1 MINKRRKIMS
11 FVEELKS
18 QLKDIPDYTGK
29 PAVALET
36 TIISHGMPYP
46 QNVQTALAV
55 EHEIRQQGAIPV
67 TIGILD
73 GKLKIGMTPDEIE
86 TFGKKQHEIMKVS
99 RRDIGYCLAN
109 KKSGATTVAATM
121 IFANLAN
128 IKVFA
133 TGGLGGVHKEA
144 TTNFDISAD
153 LEEFGK
159 SNVNVVCSGPK
170 AILDIPLTL
179 EYLETKG
186 VSVIGYKTK
195 TLPLFYSKDSKYQ
208 LEQYGYSPKEI
219 ADIIH
224 VYDVLNLHQGTII
237 TNPIPDEY
245 SLDATMMDN
254 YINQA
259 IKECH
264 EKGIKGKQITPFLLA
279 KIVELTN
286 GKSLEANIALIKNNA
301 KVAAQI
307 ALELAK

>member
-1 MINKRRKIMS
+1 MS

-18 QLKDIPDYTGK
+18 QLKNIPDYSNK

-159 SNVNVVCSGPK
+159 SPINVVCSGPK

-186 VSVIGYKTK
+186 VPVIGYKTK
-195 TLPLFYSKDSKYQ
+195 TLPLFYSKESKYQ
-208 LEQYGYSPKEI
+208 LEQYGYSPIEI

-224 VYDVLNLHQGTII
+224 VYDQLNLHQGTII

-254 YINQA
+254 YISQA

-279 KIVELTN
+279 KIVELTK

-307 ALELAK
+307 ALELTK

>member
-1 MINKRRKIMS
+1 MS

-18 QLKDIPDYTGK
+18 QLKNIPDYSNK

-159 SNVNVVCSGPK
+159 SPINVVCSGPK

-179 EYLETKG
+179 EYLETQG
-186 VSVIGYKTK
+186 VPVIGYKTK
-195 TLPLFYSKDSKYQ
+195 TLPLFYSKESKYQ

-224 VYDVLNLHQGTII
+224 VYDQLNLHQGTII

-254 YINQA
+254 YISQA

-279 KIVELTN
+279 KIVELTK

-307 ALELAK
+307 ALELTK

>member
-1 MINKRRKIMS
+1 MS

-186 VSVIGYKTK
+186 VPVIGYKTK

-224 VYDVLNLHQGTII
+224 VYDTLNLHQGTII

>member
-1 MINKRRKIMS
+1 MS
-11 FVEELKS
+11 FLEELKS
-18 QLKDIPDYTGK
+18 QIKDLPNYEGK

-46 QNVQTALAV
+46 QNVETALAV
-55 EHEIRQQGAIPV
+55 EHEIRKQGAIPV

-73 GKLKIGMTPDEIE
+73 GQLKIGMTPDEIE
-86 TFGKKQHEIMKVS
+86 TFGKRQHEIMKVS

-121 IFANLAN
+121 IFASLAN

-133 TGGLGGVHKEA
+133 TGGLGGVHREA
-144 TTNFDISAD
+144 TKNFDISAD

-186 VSVIGYKTK
+186 VPVIGYQTK
-195 TLPLFYSKDSKYQ
+195 NLPLFYSRDSKYQ
-208 LEQYGYSPKEI
+208 LEQSCSTPEEV
-219 ADIIH
+219 ANIIH
-224 VYDVLNLHQGTII
+224 VYDKLHLNQGTII
-237 TNPIPDEY
+237 TNPIPSEY
-245 SLDATMMDN
+245 SLDANMMEQ
-254 YINQA
+254 YIEQA
-259 IKECH
+259 VAEC
-264 EKGIKGKQITPFLLA
+264 EKQGIKGKQITPFLLA
-279 KIVELTN
+279 KIVELTH

-307 ALELAK
+307 ALALNK

>member
-1 MINKRRKIMS
+1 MS
-11 FVEELKS
+11 FLEELKS
-18 QLKDIPDYTGK
+18 QIKDLPNYEGK

-46 QNVQTALAV
+46 QNVETALAV
-55 EHEIRQQGAIPV
+55 EHEIRKQGAIPV

-86 TFGKKQHEIMKVS
+86 TFGKRQHEIMKVS

-121 IFANLAN
+121 IFASLAN

-133 TGGLGGVHKEA
+133 TGGLGGVHREA
-144 TTNFDISAD
+144 TKNFDISAD

-186 VSVIGYKTK
+186 VPVIGYQTK
-195 TLPLFYSKDSKYQ
+195 NLPLFYSRDSKYQ
-208 LEQYGYSPKEI
+208 LEQSCSTPQEV

-224 VYDVLNLHQGTII
+224 VYDKLHLNQGTII
-237 TNPIPDEY
+237 TNPIPSEY
-245 SLDATMMDN
+245 SLDASMMEL
-254 YINQA
+254 YIEQA
-259 IKECH
+259 VAEC
-264 EKGIKGKQITPFLLA
+264 EKQGIKGKQITPFLLA
-279 KIVELTN
+279 KIVELTH

-307 ALELAK
+307 ALALNK

>member
-1 MINKRRKIMS
+1 MS

-18 QLKDIPDYTGK
+18 QLKNIPDYSNK

-55 EHEIRQQGAIPV
+55 EHEIRKQGAIPV

-159 SNVNVVCSGPK
+159 SPVNVVCSGPK

-186 VSVIGYKTK
+186 VPVIGYKTK
-195 TLPLFYSKDSKYQ
+195 TLPLFYSKESKYQ
-208 LEQYGYSPKEI
+208 LEQYGYFPKEI

-224 VYDVLNLHQGTII
+224 VYDALNLHQGTII

-254 YINQA
+254 YINEA
-259 IKECH
+259 IKQCH
-264 EKGIKGKQITPFLLA
+264 ENGIKGKQITPFLLA

-286 GKSLEANIALIKNNA
+286 GKSLQANIALIKNNA

-307 ALELAK
+307 ALELTK

>member
-1 MINKRRKIMS
+1 MS

>member
-1 MINKRRKIMS
+1 MS

-186 VSVIGYKTK
+186 VPVIGYKTK

-301 KVAAQI
+301 KVAAQV

>member
-1 MINKRRKIMS
+1 MS

-18 QLKDIPDYTGK
+18 QLKNIPDYSNK

-159 SNVNVVCSGPK
+159 SPINVVCSGPK

-186 VSVIGYKTK
+186 VPVIGYKTK
-195 TLPLFYSKDSKYQ
+195 TLPLFYSKESKYQ

-224 VYDVLNLHQGTII
+224 VYDQLNLHQGTII

-254 YINQA
+254 YISQA
-259 IKECH
+259 IEECH
-264 EKGIKGKQITPFLLA
+264 KKGIKGKQITPFLLA
-279 KIVELTN
+279 KIVELTK

-307 ALELAK
+307 ALELTK

>member
-1 MINKRRKIMS
+1 MS

-18 QLKDIPDYTGK
+18 QLKNIPDYSNK

-159 SNVNVVCSGPK
+159 SPINVVCSGPK

-186 VSVIGYKTK
+186 VPVIGYKTK
-195 TLPLFYSKDSKYQ
+195 TLPLFYSKESKYQ

-224 VYDVLNLHQGTII
+224 VYDQLNLHQGTII

-254 YINQA
+254 YISQA

-279 KIVELTN
+279 KIVELTK

>member
-1 MINKRRKIMS
+1 MS

-18 QLKDIPDYTGK
+18 QLKNIPDYSNK

-159 SNVNVVCSGPK
+159 SPINVVCSGPK

-186 VSVIGYKTK
+186 VPVIGYKTK
-195 TLPLFYSKDSKYQ
+195 TLPLFYSKESKYQ

-224 VYDVLNLHQGTII
+224 VYDQLNLHQGTII

-254 YINQA
+254 YISQA

-279 KIVELTN
+279 KIVELTK

-307 ALELAK
+307 ALELTK

>member
-1 MINKRRKIMS
+1 MS
-11 FVEELKS
+11 FLEELKS
-18 QLKDIPDYTGK
+18 QIKDLPNYEGK

-46 QNVQTALAV
+46 QNVETALAV
-55 EHEIRQQGAIPV
+55 EHEIKKQGAIPV

-86 TFGKKQHEIMKVS
+86 TFGKRQHEIMKVS

-121 IFANLAN
+121 IFASLAN

-133 TGGLGGVHKEA
+133 TGGLGGVHREA
-144 TTNFDISAD
+144 TKNFDISAD

-186 VSVIGYKTK
+186 VPVIGYQTK
-195 TLPLFYSKDSKYQ
+195 NLPLFYSRDSKYQ
-208 LEQYGYSPKEI
+208 LEQSCNSPEEV
-219 ADIIH
+219 ANIIH
-224 VYDVLNLHQGTII
+224 VYDKLHLNQGTII
-237 TNPIPDEY
+237 TNPIPEEY
-245 SLDATMMDN
+245 SLDATMMEK
-254 YINQA
+254 YIEQA
-259 IKECH
+259 VQEC
-264 EKGIKGKQITPFLLA
+264 EKQGIKGKQITPFLLA

-307 ALELAK
+307 ALALNK

>member
-1 MINKRRKIMS
+1 MS
-11 FVEELKS
+11 FLEELKS
-18 QLKDIPDYTGK
+18 QIKDLPNYEGK

-46 QNVQTALAV
+46 QNVETALAV
-55 EHEIRQQGAIPV
+55 EHEIKKQGAIPV

-86 TFGKKQHEIMKVS
+86 TFGKRQHEIMKVS

-121 IFANLAN
+121 IFASLAN

-133 TGGLGGVHKEA
+133 TGGLGGVHREA
-144 TTNFDISAD
+144 TKNFDVSAD

-186 VSVIGYKTK
+186 VPVIGYQTK
-195 TLPLFYSKDSKYQ
+195 NLPLFYSRDSKYQ
-208 LEQYGYSPKEI
+208 LEQSCNSPEEV
-219 ADIIH
+219 ANIIH
-224 VYDVLNLHQGTII
+224 VYDKLHLNQGTII
-237 TNPIPDEY
+237 TNPIPEEY
-245 SLDATMMDN
+245 SLDATMMEK
-254 YINQA
+254 YIEQA
-259 IKECH
+259 VQEC
-264 EKGIKGKQITPFLLA
+264 EKQGIKGKQITPFLLA

-307 ALELAK
+307 ALALNK

>member
-1 MINKRRKIMS
+1 MS

-186 VSVIGYKTK
+186 VPVIGYKTK